1 MLLTINLTALALLLV
16 ALLLLARLGGIY
28 PHRPLALLLVV
39 PTFMSFWLIFL
50 PQLWPLV
57 AVVDGMLVLVALF
70 DLLTLRRGDRFDV
83 DRQVGRTASLQ
94 KPHHATLTLTN
105 RTGRDQ
111 PVVVRDGVP
120 SEFCCE
126 PPQFEVSLPATSRA
140 SLHYTLT
147 PERRGAFAIETVF
160 LRLRSRFALWH
171 RQVELPCHSHI
182 DVYPDMKQLG
192 DYALLARTNRLSL
205 IGMRRTRRLGQDN
218 EFERLRDYTHDD
230 SYRHIDWRSTAR
242 RNKLTVRDFQA
253 NQSQRIVFLVDC
265 GRMMTGEAA
274 GISLL
279 DHSLNAMLMM
289 AYVALN
295 RSDQVGLVCFD
306 NEIRSYVPPRGGMGQ
321 MNRLLHGVYD
331 RFPAM
336 VESRYDE
343 AFLHLSTHVRKRA
356 LVVLITNVVDEVNA
370 QAIERHLKAIGG
382 RHLSMAVL
390 LRDHALFDSIEEVE
404 ELLEAA
410 EEDKRGQ
417 VSFPAEQPHLT
428 AENEKRDLT
437 PFVQIADEPLFEAA
451 AAAEILAW
459 RRQVLLD
466 LEHQGV
472 LLVDSFPEDLTGPL
486 VNRYLEVKAR
496 HLL

>member
-1 MLLTINLTALALLLV
+1 MLLAIHLSVLALLLV
-16 ALLLLARLGGIY
+16 ALLLLAWLGGIY
-28 PHRPLALLLVV
+28 PHRPLVLLLIV
-39 PTFMSFWLIFL
+39 PAFMSFWLIFL
-50 PQLWPLV
+50 PNIWPIV
-57 AVVDGMLVLVALF
+57 AIVDGVLFLVALF
-70 DLLTLRRGDRFDV
+70 DLFSLRRGDRFDV
-83 DRQVGRTASLQ
+83 ERQVGRTASLQ
-94 KPHHATLTLTN
+94 KPHQVALTLTN

-120 SEFCCE
+120 SDFACE
-126 PPQFEVSLPATSRA
+126 PPQFEVNLPATSRA
-140 SLHYTLT
+140 SLNYTIT
-147 PERRGAFAIETVF
+147 PERRGAFEIDTVF
-160 LRLRSRFALWH
+160 LRLRSHFTLWH
-171 RQVELPCHSHI
+171 RQVELPCQSHV
-182 DVYPDMKQLG
+182 DVYPDMKQLS
-192 DYALLARTNRLSL
+192 DYALLARTDRLSL

-218 EFERLRDYTHDD
+218 EFERLRDYTQDD

-253 NQSQRIVFLVDC
+253 NQSQRIIFLIDC

-295 RSDQVGLVCFD
+295 RSDQVGLICFD
-306 NEIRSYVPPRGGMGQ
+306 NEIRSYVSPRGGMAQ

-343 AFLHLSTHVRKRA
+343 AFFHLQAHIRKRA

-370 QAIERHLKAIGG
+370 QAVERHLKAIGG

-390 LRDHALFDSIEEVE
+390 LRDHALFDSIGEVE
-404 ELLEAA
+404 EMLEAA
-410 EEDKRGQ
+410 EAYEPSSKSSSEAGETSSIVDPYLRI
-417 VSFPAEQPHLT
+417 
-428 AENEKRDLT
+428 D
-437 PFVQIADEPLFEAA
+437 DEPLFEAA

-472 LLVDSFPEDLTGPL
+472 LLVDSFPENLTGPL